1 MPFSQ
6 LPCTTTITQS
16 QFIHSDALHFR
27 GAETPRR
34 YTYLHMNPEFHL
46 TALLLHIRQVT
57 LKAPPPYIRT
67 PSPTTQRSSARLREI
82 SRVTQYAKAP
92 LAWPPTDKERR
103 TSAEISLRTMDLEG
117 ANRLGGAHPCTR
129 HELLS
134 RRQKTRFR
142 EHAELEASGIGNWE
156 SGIG

>member
-1 MPFSQ
+1 MHNDYY
-6 LPCTTTITQS
+6 TIS
-16 QFIHSDALHFR
+16 IHSFR
-27 GAETPRR
+27 RLAFPWCGNTEEIHISSHEPGISSHCAASSYPAGHLEGATS
-34 YTYLHMNPEFHL
+34 
-46 TALLLHIRQVT
+46 I
-57 LKAPPPYIRT
+57 PPYIRT